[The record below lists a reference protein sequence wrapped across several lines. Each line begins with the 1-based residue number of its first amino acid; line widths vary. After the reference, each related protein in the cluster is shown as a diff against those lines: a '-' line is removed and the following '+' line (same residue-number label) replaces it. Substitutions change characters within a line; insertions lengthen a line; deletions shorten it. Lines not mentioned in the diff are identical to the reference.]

1 MAEILKNKQ
10 LQIIVMAL
18 SFLFVFLPYFL
29 NVPQLNTASTKL
41 VTICSIVT
49 AFTIALAVIAQFRRG
64 MNIINRRS
72 RGWYF
77 KAYMLVTLVLML
89 GFSLMSRESGPY
101 QWVMFAVV
109 NPLSSVNY
117 GILAFYMASTAAR
130 AFRARNTKALMLLV
144 SGFIVLM
151 YQAPLTGA
159 YFTGFEPIALY
170 LGSTFAMAAGRMFLI
185 SVTVGAIVFGVR
197 VILGKEP
204 SVLGISKEE
213 K

>member
-1 MAEILKNKQ
+1 MAEILKNRQ
-10 LQIIVMAL
+10 LQIIVMML

-29 NVPQLNTASTKL
+29 NVPALNTASTKL
-41 VTICSIVT
+41 ITITSILT
-49 AFTIALAVIAQFRRG
+49 AFTIALAVMAQFRRG

-77 KAYMLVTLVLML
+77 KAYMLITMVLML
-89 GFSLMSRESGPY
+89 GFSLISRETGPY
-101 QWVMFAVV
+101 HWVMFAVV

-144 SGFIVLM
+144 SGFVVLI

-159 YFTGFEPIALY
+159 YFGGFEPIALY

-197 VILGKEP
+197 VILGNEP

-213 K
+213 Q

>member
-1 MAEILKNKQ
+1 MAEILKNRQ
-10 LQIIVMAL
+10 LQIIVMML

-29 NVPQLNTASTKL
+29 NVPQLDTASTKL
-41 VTICSIVT
+41 ITITSIVT
-49 AFTIALAVIAQFRRG
+49 AFTVALAVIAQFRRG

-89 GFSLMSRESGPY
+89 VFSLISRETGPY
-101 QWVMFAVV
+101 HWVMFAVV

-117 GILAFYMASTAAR
+117 GILAFYMASTCAR
-130 AFRARNTKALMLLV
+130 AFRARNTKALLLLL
-144 SGFIVLM
+144 SGFIVLL

-159 YFTGFEPIALY
+159 YIQGFEPIALY
-170 LGSTFAMAAGRMFLI
+170 LGGTFALAAGRMFLI

-197 VILGKEP
+197 VILGNEP

-213 K
+213 